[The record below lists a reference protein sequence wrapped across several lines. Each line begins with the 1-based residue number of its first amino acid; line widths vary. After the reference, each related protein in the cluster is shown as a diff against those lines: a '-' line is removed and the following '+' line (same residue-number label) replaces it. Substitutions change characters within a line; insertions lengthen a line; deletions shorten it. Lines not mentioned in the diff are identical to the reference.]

1 MKSTVPSKAVA
12 LEYGDHPVP
21 VVVAKGEGDVAEA
34 IILEAQRQ
42 GVAIMRDPEL
52 ATRLANLPLGDS
64 VPRELYI
71 AVAVVLS
78 WVYWSEGRALGQ
90 AKPARRDPP

>member
-1 MKSTVPSKAVA
+1 MKTTIPSKAIA

-34 IILEAQRQ
+34 IVSEAQRQ
-42 GVAIMRDPEL
+42 GVAVMRDPEL
-52 ATRLANLPLGDS
+52 AARLASLPLGDS

-78 WVYWSEGRALGQ
+78 WVYWSEGRAPGQ
-90 AKPARRDPP
+90 AKPARREPP